1 MAEQETAKE
10 MTIIPVASGKGG
22 VGKSVI
28 TANLSVSLAE
38 KGCRVVAVDLDLG
51 GSNLHTC
58 LGLDNNNP
66 GIGDY
71 LRAHYGNLDELLVD
85 TYHPN
90 LKFLAGDARSPLMA
104 NLHTAQKNK
113 LMNHLRKLDA
123 DYVLLDLGS
132 GSAYNTLDFFAMSYN
147 GLMVCTVE
155 YTSLMN
161 LLTFLK
167 NLALRRIEMQLP
179 RNTFL
184 RKSFQE
190 CLNQPLT
197 SGVITLRKVLHTLA
211 EIDKETAEN
220 INRDWLNFRPRVVF
234 NQGRKPD
241 DLVVIDQ
248 ISETLERNLS
258 LRCDYFGH
266 LFFDP
271 KASESLRR
279 REPLKSFAPDSYI
292 VADIDRLANRVIRLW
307 SQPLRNSARLLKN
320 NTVQVYEERYL

>member
-220 INRDWLNFRPRVVF
+220 INRDWLNFRPRIVF

-241 DLVVIDQ
+241 DLV
-248 ISETLERNLS
+248 LS
-258 LRCDYFGH
+258 LIH
-266 LFFDP
+266 
-271 KASESLRR
+271 
-279 REPLKSFAPDSYI
+279 I
-292 VADIDRLANRVIRLW
+292 
-307 SQPLRNSARLLKN
+307 
-320 NTVQVYEERYL
+320 

>member
-1 MAEQETAKE
+1 MEEQKETKE
-10 MTIIPVASGKGG
+10 LTIIPVASGKGG
-22 VGKSVI
+22 VGTSVI

-71 LRAHYGNLDELLVD
+71 LRAHYGNLEELLVD
-85 TYHPN
+85 TSHPN

-104 NLHTAQKNK
+104 NLHSTQKNK
-113 LMNHLRKLDA
+113 LMNQLRKLDT

-132 GSAYNTLDFFAMSYN
+132 GSAYNTLDFFAMSHH
-147 GLMVCTVE
+147 GLLVCTVE

-167 NLALRRIEMQLP
+167 NLALRRIELQLP

-197 SGVITLRKVLHTLA
+197 SGVITLRKVIQTLA
-211 EIDKETAEN
+211 EIDKDVAEN
-220 INRDWLNFRPRVVF
+220 IQQDWLKFRPRIVF
-234 NQGRKPD
+234 NQGRNPD

-248 ISETLERNLS
+248 MRETLERNLS

-271 KASESLRR
+271 KTSESLRR
-279 REPLKSFAPDSYI
+279 REPLKSFAPKSWI
-292 VADIDRLANRVIRLW
+292 VEDIDILANRVIRLW
-307 SQPLRNSARLLKN
+307 KQPLRNSARLLKN
-320 NTVQVYEERYL
+320 NTTKIYEERYL

>member
-1 MAEQETAKE
+1 MADAAH
-10 MTIIPVASGKGG
+10 VCG
-22 VGKSVI
+22 
-28 TANLSVSLAE
+28 
-38 KGCRVVAVDLDLG
+38 D
-51 GSNLHTC
+51 
-58 LGLDNNNP
+58 P
-66 GIGDY
+66 GIQYDSTINRWNPVKNSGRINSSNPCSEYMFLDDT
-71 LRAHYGNLDELLVD
+71 ACNLASL
-85 TYHPN
+85 N
-90 LKFLAGDARSPLMA
+90 LM
-104 NLHTAQKNK
+104 
-113 LMNHLRKLDA
+113 
-123 DYVLLDLGS
+123 
-132 GSAYNTLDFFAMSYN
+132 
-147 GLMVCTVE
+147 
-155 YTSLMN
+155 
-161 LLTFLK
+161 TFLK

-220 INRDWLNFRPRVVF
+220 INRDWLNFRPRIVF